1 MRRNMGIVALCVAV
15 GGCASVARGTSEN
28 LNVISNPPGAV
39 ATVGD
44 TSNDTLMTCVTPC
57 VVSVMRN
64 ADISVS
70 AKKDGYQTEGM
81 RLRLE
86 SSGAA
91 AAAEAGNVLLGGI
104 VGLGVDMYTGAA
116 FDHKPNPV
124 ELTLEPLPTA
134 PPPPPGRKTKRRA
147 TGAGT

>member
-1 MRRNMGIVALCVAV
+1 MRVLGIVALCVAV
-15 GGCASVARGTSEN
+15 GGCASIARGTSEN

-39 ATVGD
+39 ATIAD

-57 VVSVMRN
+57 VVSVKRN

-70 AKKDGYQTEGM
+70 AKKEGYQTEGT
-81 RLRLE
+81 RLKIE
-86 SSGAA
+86 SSGTGAVA
-91 AAAEAGNVLLGGI
+91 VAGNVLLGGV
-104 VGLGVDMYTGAA
+104 VGLGVDMYNGAG

-134 PPPPPGRKTKRRA
+134 PPPSPRSRKTKRPIA
-147 TGAGT
+147 GAGT